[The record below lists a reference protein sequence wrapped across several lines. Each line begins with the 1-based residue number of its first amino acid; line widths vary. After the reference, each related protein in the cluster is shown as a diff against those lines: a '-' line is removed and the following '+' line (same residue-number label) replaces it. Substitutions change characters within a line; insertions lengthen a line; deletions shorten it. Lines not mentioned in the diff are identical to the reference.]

1 MTDTLLIDEHLQTED
16 QLFILLRN
24 KKYKVLLHFIDTN
37 YRLKFRTELSGESFE
52 SCIDWCA
59 QNAGGVEN
67 ARQVLLHLFAKF
79 YRQLPSPV
87 KTDLAY
93 LAEEIGYISSSS
105 NIYRLK
111 DCSKE
116 LAAGTKTAFNVM
128 VKQVQDYVAE
138 MRLRKKPQ
146 ASVRFHQVTVPAS
159 MRMQNDEQFI
169 LDVRNAAEP
178 SLLGDNP
185 SRAGGPQSDLR
196 LSA

>member
-1 MTDTLLIDEHLQTED
+1 MTDTLLIYEHMQTED

-24 KKYKVLLHFIDTN
+24 KNYKFLLHFIDVN
-37 YRLKFRTELSGESFE
+37 YRLKFRTEQSGESFE

-67 ARQVLLHLFAKF
+67 ARQVLLQLFAKF

-87 KTDLAY
+87 KNDLAY
-93 LAEEIGYISSSS
+93 LAEEIGYVHSSP

-111 DCSKE
+111 DRSKE
-116 LAAGTKTAFNVM
+116 LAVDAKTAFNVM

-138 MRLRKKPQ
+138 IRLRKKPQ
-146 ASVRFHQVTVPAS
+146 ASVRFHEVTVPAS
-159 MRMQNDEQFI
+159 MMMQNDEQFI
-169 LDVRNAAEP
+169 LDVRNAAKP
-178 SLLGDNP
+178 SPLGDNP